1 MKSNKPMT
9 KLALASIMAALSANS
24 MAAFNS
30 GSTGAN
36 GALLITTSGTTTIDL
51 PPDGVLN
58 YTTVTI
64 NAGASVIFKR
74 NAANTPVTLLASG
87 DVTIAGSITISGSN
101 VDTSQ
106 QGGKGGPGGFD
117 GGRGGSFID
126 ASQWKANGE
135 PTFNAGSPGFGP
147 GGGAGGGV
155 VLPGPSGMTSSSTVP
170 FLRHG
175 TGGAYGGR
183 LAAFPASSVKCAH
196 PEVPGYGN
204 VNLMPL
210 MGGSGGGGGAGGNR
224 APGGGG
230 GGGGGAILIAS
241 SGVINL
247 TGGIYANGGNAST
260 SFSGASEGGAGSG
273 GAVRLVANI
282 IRGNGAITAT
292 GGSHNGTGGSG
303 NAAAAGDS
311 PFGICQ
317 SPDTGWTYAGPGR
330 IRLEAAIM
338 ERTAGTNPTFTYDLP
353 SAIVVPGGTP
363 GITIASIGGKPV
375 PDNPTGYGDLSFDE
389 PGNQSVVINTTG
401 VPVGSI
407 VTLSVAQAG
416 LATATKIVGAPT
428 TGTKA
433 SATTSIDV
441 ALTGGSNTIQAAI
454 TFTVGGQAAA
464 ALAPL
469 AGNENVA
476 QVRLESVLGAGQQLA
491 TLITVSGKEYKVPA
505 ASLAGI

>member
-1 MKSNKPMT
+1 MKSNKPMV

-36 GALLITTSGTTTIDL
+36 GALVVPAYTSITIDL

-64 NAGASVIFKR
+64 NTAATVTFRR
-74 NAANTPVTLLASG
+74 NAANTPVTILASG
-87 DVTIAGSITISGSN
+87 DVTIAGSIN
-101 VDTSQ
+101 VNATAVDISQ

-135 PTFNAGSPGFGP
+135 PTFNAGSPGLGP

-155 VLPGPSGMTSSSTVP
+155 LLPGPSGMASSSTVP

-183 LAAFPASSVKCAH
+183 LAAFPASTVKCAH

-204 VNLMPL
+204 VNLIPL
-210 MGGSGGGGGAGGNR
+210 VGGSGGGGGAGGNR
-224 APGGGG
+224 VAGGGG

-247 TGGIYANGGNAST
+247 TGGIYANGGNANYI
-260 SFSGASEGGAGSG
+260 SGASEGGAGSG

-282 IRGNGAITAT
+282 IRGDGPIYAKGGA
-292 GGSHNGTGGSG
+292 HNGTSGSG
-303 NAAAAGDS
+303 NAAAAGD
-311 PFGICQ
+311 PAFGICQ
-317 SPDTGWTYAGPGR
+317 SPDTSYTYAGPGR
-330 IRLEAAIM
+330 IRLEAAVM
-338 ERTAGTNPTFTYDLP
+338 ERSAATTPSFTYDLP
-353 SAIVVPGGTP
+353 GPIVIPGGTP
-363 GITIASIGGKPV
+363 GLTIASIGGKPV
-375 PDNPTGYGDLSFDE
+375 PENPTGYGDLSFDE

-407 VTLSVAQAG
+407 VTLAVAQAG
-416 LATATKIVGAPT
+416 LATATKVVGAPT

-433 SATTSIDV
+433 SATTSIDI
-441 ALTGGSNTIQAAI
+441 ALTGGSNTIQASI
-454 TFTVGGQAAA
+454 TYTVGGQAAA

-476 QVRLESVLGAGQQLA
+476 QVRLESVLGAGEQLA

-505 ASLAGI
+505 ATLAGI